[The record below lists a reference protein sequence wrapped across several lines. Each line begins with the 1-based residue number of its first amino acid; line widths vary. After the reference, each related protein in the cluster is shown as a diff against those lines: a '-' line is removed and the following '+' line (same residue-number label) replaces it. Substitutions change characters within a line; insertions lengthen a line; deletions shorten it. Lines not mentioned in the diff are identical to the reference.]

1 VIDAH
6 DRDILRTLAGRVREI
21 AEDPIQQRRRE
32 LWYRINRLE
41 RCRIPVKYHVEE
53 FCWLEL
59 LPDTVLETTDGAAR
73 AQEKKLRRQIWQW
86 ENLNDD
92 WVTEPVVEYDVPV
105 TYPNRVRPRHLKS
118 SDPTGA
124 WQMVPVIETEA
135 DLDKVI
141 LDDECSVD
149 WQGAARNRE
158 WLEEVFDGLLRPV
171 PGGLWLGD
179 SSFDYVCEIRGMA
192 NVFADMIERPD
203 WLEEL
208 IGRVYRQR
216 IYTVKK
222 LEELHALSLNNSY
235 QECYNGGLSYTDE
248 LPAEGFDPEQ
258 VRLKD
263 LWGFTT
269 AQAAVSI
276 SPEMHERFVTQFDR
290 QFLGLFGLNAIACC
304 ETIDRKMHLYRTIP
318 HLRRISVSEF
328 NNFAVAA
335 EEIGTDYIYS
345 VKPTGTHAA
354 FPRWDPDLDRRYL
367 SDMLEVTRGC
377 HVEIIN
383 NTISTC
389 RGEPQRVIDWCNI
402 AMELA
407 LKCSG

>member
-1 VIDAH
+1 MISEH
-6 DRDILRTLAGRVREI
+6 DRNILRELARQVREI
-21 AEDPIQQRRRE
+21 AAQPVQEQRRRLWRQINHLE
-32 LWYRINRLE
+32 L
-41 RCRIPVKYHVEE
+41 CRIPVKYHVEE
-53 FCWLEL
+53 FCWLEV
-59 LPDTVLETTDGAAR
+59 LPDALLEATDGAAR
-73 AQEKKLRRQIWQW
+73 SYEKKLRRLIWQW
-86 ENLNDD
+86 DNLNDD

-105 TYPNRVRPRHLKS
+105 NYPNRVRPRHLRP

-124 WQMVPVIETEA
+124 WQMVPVVENEA
-135 DLDKVI
+135 DIDKVI
-141 LDDECSVD
+141 LDDECWVD
-149 WQGAARNRE
+149 WVAAARNRSWVE
-158 WLEEVFDGLLRPV
+158 DVFDGLLDPV
-171 PGGLWLGD
+171 PCGLWIGD
-179 SSFDYVCEIRGMA
+179 SSFDYVCEIRGME
-192 NVFADMIERPD
+192 NVFADMIERPG

-216 IYTVKK
+216 IYTAGK
-222 LEELHALSLNNSY
+222 LEELNALSLNNGY

-248 LPAEGFDPEQ
+248 LPAEGFDPGH

-290 QFLGLFGLNAIACC
+290 QYLALFGLNAIACC
-304 ETIDRKMHLYRTIP
+304 ETVDRKMHLYRTIP
-318 HLRRISVSEF
+318 NLRRISVSEF
-328 NNFAVAA
+328 NDFAVAA
-335 EEIGTDYIYS
+335 QEIGTDYIYS

-354 FPRWDPDLDRRYL
+354 FPQWHPELDRQYL
-367 SDMLEVTRGC
+367 SSILEKARGC

-407 LKCSG
+407 LKYSE